1 MKFNIKEI
9 QQLKKKLEY
18 NAYKNSSSSE
28 GFYKSN
34 SNKDCKTNNIVSN
47 FPTPERLANDKMKE
61 TYKKIFVSHNKLI
74 EEREQI
80 LESLRKETLNNE
92 EQRNYIEIL
101 KQTIEAKI
109 NKLGLSSSLNS
120 QRSNGFYHG
129 KDVSNIDVLVDV
141 AQIQVEC
148 EKYRKDVMMT
158 QVINQELRNE
168 IEFLKK
174 SNEDMK
180 VKKEKIRDS
189 LNGGI
194 QELEF
199 ARERLNELE
208 SEKNEMMDQYSLI
221 KGANEKLLKENDW
234 ILIKNKKLENEAN
247 ELIKKLNEANL
258 KLNETSFI
266 HSKLNEYKK
275 NYEVSLDLLIRN

>member
-1 MKFNIKEI
+1 
-9 QQLKKKLEY
+9 
-18 NAYKNSSSSE
+18 
-28 GFYKSN
+28 
-34 SNKDCKTNNIVSN
+34 
-47 FPTPERLANDKMKE
+47 MKE